1 MIVKMMS
8 KRKPNNPPGRS
19 KKKGPDNGLSCGGE
33 AWADAGV
40 FDPEKKTYIPA
51 LQFFHLDEMHL
62 AMSGKRL
69 DPPERV
75 LKPNGTTLEGR
86 VNTTVRLTDI
96 S

>member
-1 MIVKMMS
+1 VEKPGQMPECLTQ
-8 KRKPNNPPGRS
+8 RKKS
-19 KKKGPDNGLSCGGE
+19 
-33 AWADAGV
+33 
-40 FDPEKKTYIPA
+40 YIPA
-51 LQFFHLDEMHL
+51 LQFFYLDEMHL

>member
-40 FDPEKKTYIPA
+40 FDPEKKIIYPCSSI
-51 LQFFHLDEMHL
+51 LLF
-62 AMSGKRL
+62 R
-69 DPPERV
+69 
-75 LKPNGTTLEGR
+75 
-86 VNTTVRLTDI
+86 
-96 S
+96 